1 MSKRVVW
8 WVKRDARLYD
18 NAALAAAV
26 ATGAEVIPLYVE
38 EPLLY
43 GGPDWSS
50 VHTMVYHD
58 ALDSLAKNLKH
69 HGSALFVRQ
78 GEIIA
83 VLEKLLRQLPFSA
96 LYSHEETGLNHTY
109 VRDQQVATWCRE
121 RGIIWH
127 EYNTNGVTR
136 RLRSRDDWQQ
146 KFLAAMTAPLVPIPS
161 FRHLEASERAL
172 AGRLTPLTPATSST
186 LSQVTERTAHETLR
200 HFLYTRAIG
209 YSGGV
214 SSMIKA
220 PTACSRLS
228 IHLAWGTISLRT
240 VFQATERR
248 LAELAGDPSAAHW
261 RRSLRSFASRLF
273 WHSHFIQ
280 RLEDSVEMEY
290 VPLNPAFARGLPV
303 VTGTEA
309 ERRLIAWQ
317 TGTTGYPAIDAAMRY
332 YQTTGWLNF
341 RSRAMVTSFAVHGLR
356 LPWQTM
362 VYELAKIMAD
372 YVPGIHVSQVQMQ
385 TGITGINT
393 IRVYSPEKQQID
405 HDPDCIFIKK
415 HIPELSDF
423 SPEAI
428 TNFTTDTL
436 GTYPRPIIDFKS
448 ESKIMK
454 DALYAIKKSE
464 IARLEAAG
472 VYQKHGSRKRR
483 V

>member
-1 MSKRVVW
+1 
-8 WVKRDARLYD
+8 
-18 NAALAAAV
+18 
-26 ATGAEVIPLYVE
+26 
-38 EPLLY
+38 
-43 GGPDWSS
+43 
-50 VHTMVYHD
+50 
-58 ALDSLAKNLKH
+58 
-69 HGSALFVRQ
+69 
-78 GEIIA
+78 
-83 VLEKLLRQLPFSA
+83 
-96 LYSHEETGLNHTY
+96 
-109 VRDQQVATWCRE
+109 
-121 RGIIWH
+121 
-127 EYNTNGVTR
+127 
-136 RLRSRDDWQQ
+136 
-146 KFLAAMTAPLVPIPS
+146 
-161 FRHLEASERAL
+161 
-172 AGRLTPLTPATSST
+172 
-186 LSQVTERTAHETLR
+186 
-200 HFLYTRAIG
+200 
-209 YSGGV
+209 
-214 SSMIKA
+214 
-220 PTACSRLS
+220 
-228 IHLAWGTISLRT
+228 
-240 VFQATERR
+240 